1 MSRIIVKNIPKEI
14 TELELKNHFNKKG
27 EITDIKIM
35 RTEKGVSRRFAF
47 LGFKTEEQTKE
58 TVKYFNNTY
67 LKTCKIQVEEAKVQ
81 GDPRLNKNKQ
91 AKTSQETEVND
102 KTKKINQ
109 LLELAK
115 KISNKSKFDEVGKKL
130 HQEEIIPQVEESQAK
145 DKESQNKNLE
155 ENKIFIDQEK
165 KINPKRLYLKN
176 LAFEVKEDD
185 LRAVFEKYGELSEIH
200 VPINRKTN
208 QSFGYAYIAY
218 QTVESAVLALSDY
231 DKTIF
236 QGRILH
242 ITPANE
248 KEEKIPTFTE
258 PPSTK
263 SKATEFKKQKVAKQ
277 KASYDDETNWNY
289 LFMNQNA
296 VIEAVAK
303 KLNIPKSD
311 ILSKDNTNLAVQ
323 VAAMETTVINDSKEW
338 LQNQGINLDILKGK
352 RQECLRSKNVILI
365 KNISANTS
373 KEKLEEYFSRYGV
386 MVRFLLSPMNTLGI
400 AEFVDKKHAE
410 NCMKKLAYFEIDG
423 LPLYLEFAPEG
434 IIRNKNLSNIKN
446 SEEKINQIDLKKGQ
460 GKIIFI
466 TNLNFSTKESRLK
479 KFFEEKGF
487 PTENVKIVTH
497 QKEDSDKILSAG
509 YGFVELQNED
519 AVAKALRTLQGTL
532 LDAHSI
538 KLSLAKTEK
547 QKSNEFLKNKRKAE
561 TELNDYEFQGEEVC
575 NTKILVKNLAFE
587 ANKNELRNLFKAFG
601 EVKTV
606 RLPSKLDGSHRGF
619 AFIDF
624 VSAEEAQNAFKSLGN
639 THFYG
644 RKLVLE
650 WAQKEKTLEELREET
665 GRKMRVANIK
675 THRTQNKAQ
684 MDFK

>member
-1 MSRIIVKNIPKEI
+1 
-14 TELELKNHFNKKG
+14 
-27 EITDIKIM
+27 
-35 RTEKGVSRRFAF
+35 
-47 LGFKTEEQTKE
+47 
-58 TVKYFNNTY
+58 
-67 LKTCKIQVEEAKVQ
+67 
-81 GDPRLNKNKQ
+81 
-91 AKTSQETEVND
+91 
-102 KTKKINQ
+102 
-109 LLELAK
+109 
-115 KISNKSKFDEVGKKL
+115 
-130 HQEEIIPQVEESQAK
+130 
-145 DKESQNKNLE
+145 
-155 ENKIFIDQEK
+155 
-165 KINPKRLYLKN
+165 
-176 LAFEVKEDD
+176 
-185 LRAVFEKYGELSEIH
+185 
-200 VPINRKTN
+200 
-208 QSFGYAYIAY
+208 
-218 QTVESAVLALSDY
+218 VESAVLALSDY
-231 DKTIF
+231 DKKIF

-242 ITPANE
+242 ITPAME
-248 KEEKIPTFTE
+248 KEEKIPSIIE
-258 PPSTK
+258 PPANK
-263 SKATEFKKQKVAKQ
+263 SKTSEFKKQKVAKQ
-277 KASYDDETNWNY
+277 KASFDDETNWNY

-296 VIEAVAK
+296 VIESVAK
-303 KLNIPKSD
+303 KLNIPKSE
-311 ILSKDNTNLAVQ
+311 ILSKDNANLAVQ

-338 LQNQGINLDILKGK
+338 LLNQGINLDILKGK

-365 KNISANTS
+365 KNISANTT

-386 MVRFLLSPMNTLGI
+386 MVRFHLSPMNTLGI

-446 SEEKINQIDLKKGQ
+446 QIENTQEKSSQIDLKKGQ

-497 QKEDSDKILSAG
+497 QKDDSDKILSAG

-519 AVAKALRTLQGTL
+519 SVAKALRNLQGTL

-538 KLSLAKTEK
+538 KLSLAKTVKEK
-547 QKSNEFLKNKRKAE
+547 SGEFLKNKRKNE
-561 TELNDYEFQGEEVC
+561 TELNDYEFKGDEVC
-575 NTKILVKNLAFE
+575 NSKILVKNLAFE

-624 VSAEEAQNAFKSLGN
+624 VSGEEAKNAFKSLGN

-650 WAQKEKTLEELREET
+650 WAQKEKTVEELREET
-665 GRKMRVANIK
+665 GRKMRIANIK